1 MLSTQFQR
9 VITGSTRA
17 YARTGVPSLARCC
30 ATGTSAYAGAD
41 VGLQPF
47 GATKS
52 ERALFTS
59 ESPEF
64 KPLADH
70 GYRFYT
76 DGHQLEGRSP
86 AIKRALSTRT
96 ASKRE
101 LRTFKRAQLV
111 EKYKLHTFDTGS
123 SRVQGMCA
131 GLPAFG
137 WPELLAIHPVHS
149 TYVNCCTPVSLFNER
164 IDALRE
170 HLKQNK
176 HDTDSKRELDKVISR
191 RRRMMQYLMK
201 SDYPNYRIMLQEL
214 SIRPLPL
221 SFSKYQSRRGNAE
234 PHKTIRARHKRIKN
248 RTNRGHKGH

>member
-1 MLSTQFQR
+1 MLAIQFQR
-9 VITGSTRA
+9 VITASTRA
-17 YARTGVPSLARCC
+17 YARTSVPSLARGC

-52 ERALFTS
+52 ERALFVS

-131 GLPAFG
+131 AF
-137 WPELLAIHPVHS
+137 L
-149 TYVNCCTPVSLFNER
+149 C
-164 IDALRE
+164 LR
-170 HLKQNK
+170 
-176 HDTDSKRELDKVISR
+176 V
-191 RRRMMQYLMK
+191 
-201 SDYPNYRIMLQEL
+201 
-214 SIRPLPL
+214 
-221 SFSKYQSRRGNAE
+221 A
-234 PHKTIRARHKRIKN
+234 
-248 RTNRGHKGH
+248 